1 LDKVSVFGIHPPEL
15 HWIDSIEEYFKWMVL
30 SQRPPAARRNRDDV
44 SEDLTVTPLT
54 DGGLQTVKFR
64 QRYLTEAVEA
74 CRQGCGSSGVYASHA
89 AMVGFL
95 ERLQQAVVNRHGE
108 ALVQRFVESRPKHNA
123 KEVVIVFS
131 AVKPDSP
138 HKFFIHLLYR
148 FGRFICDMDLF
159 TVSSLC
165 ESFSRAGLLNEHP
178 DDDSAATARDADWL
192 LHFWAR
198 RELFNGSYTTKAFGT
213 ALERAHEYIHDVF
226 FGRMFHVGGVPLVD
240 MASMAWELTEQVT
253 AAWAERRKRLAETLV
268 GCVNISAAQRGPLVE
283 ELKRSTLRQPY
294 LPLSAGAQP
303 QGTGPPAWEPGI
315 RRAASVGQT
324 LASFNEQTE
333 VYEMGCEILDA
344 ARSGLTSWV
353 PGLLLV
359 GMAGSGKTHV
369 LRQLA
374 LYAMG
379 LGFDIEYTA
388 LQSRKAL
395 QFGGVHVHKLFNF
408 EPRHEKQPPHIQA
421 KAAVSSL
428 SQAPGRWALLQVTH
442 CLFIEEVGLLSAQT
456 IAAMDIVLRVIRNNQ
471 VPFGGAVVMAS
482 GAVPQLAQLN
492 GDTFWSS
499 TLLITSFRVALFEES
514 IRYLNR
520 EHHELVCLMEKP
532 QSSPAD
538 IARAWQIVEQNCNFV
553 DRWDDIPNAATMVFG
568 KQEAEKAAVQRYI
581 RRVQQTSI
589 NVTMHTVHAVDE
601 TFNMPGRWQPTRNR
615 RLVQRI
621 AKKVSE
627 PDQLTVWDGA
637 CMRFSSNLKT
647 EASPMG
653 ACALSA
659 TRPTVRIRRA
669 RTLPCEW
676 HLWMLTSASFRPRRQ
691 PSSSSGPSFACPA
704 STRLRTFSIRE

>member
-1 LDKVSVFGIHPPEL
+1 MASLSVARESDRNALTDVRINSYGIQNTKIGGVQARARQAQDQGGPAAAAAADGDRQPPHGPQDGTSAPPDSDSKKKGRRRDTRHRQALRISYTEMLWQLHDFPYVTSSNAPPQPHPGNPQGFRSGTQAVPVEARRRVLPNALWRQFTEGQHRVINDLFVTRKPLDKVSVFGIHPPEL

-178 DDDSAATARDADWL
+178 DDDSAATARDADRL
-192 LHFWAR
+192 LRLWAR

-303 QGTGPPAWEPGI
+303 QGTGPPAWEP
-315 RRAASVGQT
+315 
-324 LASFNEQTE
+324 
-333 VYEMGCEILDA
+333 
-344 ARSGLTSWV
+344 
-353 PGLLLV
+353 
-359 GMAGSGKTHV
+359 
-369 LRQLA
+369 
-374 LYAMG
+374 
-379 LGFDIEYTA
+379 
-388 LQSRKAL
+388 
-395 QFGGVHVHKLFNF
+395 
-408 EPRHEKQPPHIQA
+408 
-421 KAAVSSL
+421 
-428 SQAPGRWALLQVTH
+428 
-442 CLFIEEVGLLSAQT
+442 
-456 IAAMDIVLRVIRNNQ
+456 
-471 VPFGGAVVMAS
+471 
-482 GAVPQLAQLN
+482 
-492 GDTFWSS
+492 
-499 TLLITSFRVALFEES
+499 
-514 IRYLNR
+514 
-520 EHHELVCLMEKP
+520 
-532 QSSPAD
+532 
-538 IARAWQIVEQNCNFV
+538 
-553 DRWDDIPNAATMVFG
+553 
-568 KQEAEKAAVQRYI
+568 
-581 RRVQQTSI
+581 
-589 NVTMHTVHAVDE
+589 
-601 TFNMPGRWQPTRNR
+601 
-615 RLVQRI
+615 
-621 AKKVSE
+621 
-627 PDQLTVWDGA
+627 
-637 CMRFSSNLKT
+637 
-647 EASPMG
+647 
-653 ACALSA
+653 
-659 TRPTVRIRRA
+659 
-669 RTLPCEW
+669 
-676 HLWMLTSASFRPRRQ
+676 
-691 PSSSSGPSFACPA
+691 
-704 STRLRTFSIRE
+704 